1 MDGAI
6 GDPEVE
12 SDNIAEEINS
22 AADTNAED
30 CDGEI
35 LLNQPK
41 ETPEEFESSKQN
53 SSENIEGHTTTNM
66 SEKPSAAPTGGG
78 LTMYERSVL
87 QKEERERKLKAL
99 QETLEADF
107 TFAPQRAA
115 GNRSKRPGSGESV
128 VSSLG
133 DSPSTAGVIS
143 TGGVSVFSRL
153 YNAETA
159 ASRAW
164 QYIGRT
170 FSGSDRSAIASKA
183 PISTT
188 ASMAGNST
196 SGNRSTTKSK
206 TASPRLEYLFKAGEE
221 KLRARHLSDK
231 EETEQI
237 QRRIENEALKLP
249 GVYTFRPQ
257 TKWDLVAQRRE
268 MAREAKE
275 KEEDEAHR
283 TIPKT
288 IKAVSFFFFNFAL

>member
-6 GDPEVE
+6 EDPEVE

-22 AADTNAED
+22 PADTNAED
-30 CDGEI
+30 CNEEI
-35 LLNQPK
+35 SLNQPK

-66 SEKPSAAPTGGG
+66 SEEPSAAPTGGG

-115 GNRSKRPGSGESV
+115 GNRSKRTGSGESV

-133 DSPSTAGVIS
+133 DSPSTAGGIS

-164 QYIGRT
+164 QYIGRA
-170 FSGSDRSAIASKA
+170 FSDSDRSPIASRA
-183 PISTT
+183 PISTA

-231 EETEQI
+231 EEAEQI

-257 TKWDLVAQRRE
+257 TKWDLVAQRRQ

-275 KEEDEAHR
+275 KEEEEAHR
-283 TIPKT
+283 NIPKS
-288 IKAVSFFFFNFAL
+288 INAVSIFS